1 MSFSCIYISFFFFT
15 KHRDIIL
22 LYWKHL
28 QIITMSF
35 PCIYTFGQSQS
46 QVFGPW
52 QLFPAFLQDRC
63 YLLLGLLNINYA
75 TLRSNYKQLNNGD
88 VIELEQRLILLTFS
102 HSLDFTFSCLSMCSS
117 VSPALLLLI
126 SLKTIFLVFTAY
138 NPITWISFA
147 HLSSKEKSKTNEK
160 AIRRMWFFVAFF
172 SQEPHLHTLWNREV
186 KNIDNLVHVLTLMIR
201 YGSSKLESFQ
211 VQGVRIQLT
220 IRQTQIKKKIRDK
233 CNNRF

>member
-1 MSFSCIYISFFFFT
+1 
-15 KHRDIIL
+15 
-22 LYWKHL
+22 
-28 QIITMSF
+28 MSF

-63 YLLLGLLNINYA
+63 YLRLGLLNINYA

-102 HSLDFTFSCLSMCSS
+102 HSLDFTFSCLSICSS

-138 NPITWISFA
+138 NPITWFFCSFIQQGKKQNKWKGNQKNVIFC
-147 HLSSKEKSKTNEK
+147 S
-160 AIRRMWFFVAFF
+160 FFQSRAAFTYPLK
-172 SQEPHLHTLWNREV
+172 Q
-186 KNIDNLVHVLTLMIR
+186 
-201 YGSSKLESFQ
+201 GS
-211 VQGVRIQLT
+211 
-220 IRQTQIKKKIRDK
+220 
-233 CNNRF
+233 

>member
-1 MSFSCIYISFFFFT
+1 MSSFWSKYFDVLLHLNIFFFT
-15 KHRDIIL
+15 KHRDILL

-102 HSLDFTFSCLSMCSS
+102 HSLDFTFSCLSICSS
-117 VSPALLLLI
+117 VSPALLLLM

-138 NPITWISFA
+138 NPITWFFCSF
-147 HLSSKEKSKTNEK
+147 
-160 AIRRMWFFVAFF
+160 I
-172 SQEPHLHTLWNREV
+172 Q
-186 KNIDNLVHVLTLMIR
+186 
-201 YGSSKLESFQ
+201 
-211 VQGVRIQLT
+211 QG
-220 IRQTQIKKKIRDK
+220 KKQNK
-233 CNNRF
+233 

>member
-1 MSFSCIYISFFFFT
+1 MPFFTIYTLCLDVKFLVKIFRCSPAFKYFFFT
-15 KHRDIIL
+15 KHRDIIF

-46 QVFGPW
+46 QVFGRW

-117 VSPALLLLI
+117 VSPALLLLM
-126 SLKTIFLVFTAY
+126 SLKAIFFVFTAY
-138 NPITWISFA
+138 NPITWILLLIYPARKKQNKWKGNQLNKNVIFCSF
-147 HLSSKEKSKTNEK
+147 
-160 AIRRMWFFVAFF
+160 
-172 SQEPHLHTLWNREV
+172 
-186 KNIDNLVHVLTLMIR
+186 
-201 YGSSKLESFQ
+201 FQ
-211 VQGVRIQLT
+211 
-220 IRQTQIKKKIRDK
+220 
-233 CNNRF
+233 